1 MNGDFFFLFFSEL
14 SRIKASC
21 PAFWMLNLISLLSAV
36 ATRLITVC
44 VVSRVPS
51 NRDAL
56 GEKHLQYFSRLFCPL
71 LISVNE
77 GQAWLTEEDT
87 DVPLRL

>member
-1 MNGDFFFLFFSEL
+1 MGTFLFFSEL

-21 PAFWMLNLISLLSAV
+21 PAFWLLNLISLLSAV

-56 GEKHLQYFSRLFCPL
+56 GGKTFTVLLPL
-71 LISVNE
+71 ILSFVD
-77 GQAWLTEEDT
+77 LCK
-87 DVPLRL
+87 